1 MRKINDRTI
10 KDKRESRQLYIK
22 RNDPEREGKK

>member
-22 RNDPEREGKK
+22 RNDQDIEGKK

>member
-22 RNDPEREGKK
+22 RNDQEIEGKK

>member
-22 RNDPEREGKK
+22 RNDQEIEGIK